1 MRCPEAEGTLRL
13 VRRRDTDDLSAADQ
27 GILNRHLAGCAVC
40 SEEAIRLDP
49 TLLFSP
55 LGASAEGE
63 GREPGRGGWAL
74 SGGARRGAHRPAAE
88 AGSQRETDFLVAG
101 VLAAVDVERSRRRL
115 GSPSRRPM
123 LAAASL
129 ALAGAGL
136 VGLLVARG
144 RLFKEDPATP
154 AEAASSP
161 RTAESAAR
169 LAARPLIED
178 LNNPGA
184 RVYEF
189 SALSPKEPRVVFIA
203 NPDADI

>member
-1 MRCPEAEGTLRL
+1 MKCPEAEGTLRL
-13 VRRRDTDDLSAADQ
+13 VRRRDADGLSAAEQ
-27 GILNRHLAGCAVC
+27 GLLSRHLAGCSAC

-49 TLLFSP
+49 TLLFSA

-63 GREPGRGGWAL
+63 GREPGRAGRAP
-74 SGGARRGAHRPAAE
+74 SGGARRGAHRPFAE
-88 AGSQRETDFLVAG
+88 AGSARETDLLVAG

-115 GSPSRRPM
+115 GSSRRPM
-123 LAAASL
+123 LAAAGL
-129 ALAGAGL
+129 ALVGVGL

-144 RLFKEDPATP
+144 RLVKEDPAAP
-154 AEAASSP
+154 AEAAASARP
-161 RTAESAAR
+161 AERAAR
-169 LAARPLIED
+169 FAARPLIED

-189 SALSPKEPRVVFIA
+189 SGVSPKEPRVVFIA